1 EHNYDQTQALSLL
14 EMDSVGQLEPH
25 ARFMSRLESL
35 GRLDRAVEGL
45 PDAAAIAQRQEAG
58 QGLTRPELA
67 VLMAYGKIQLFREMV
82 ETDVPDDPWFER
94 VLEGYFPAPL
104 RPYAEPMRRHRLRRE
119 IIATVVAN
127 DVVNRCGPSFPERL
141 MAAAGCDARAFFVGY
156 EAARAVLDL
165 AQLWKAAEDLDNQVP
180 AKAQLMLLRQ
190 LPRHQRGLTFWLA
203 RRARLGGVSVADL
216 VDRYAEPAKVLKAL
230 SPEVLTPVEQAELDQ
245 AAERLTKAG
254 APAELARA
262 VVDLQPL
269 TIAADLADLAEAS
282 EWPVDCVARIHHAAA
297 EAFGFDRLRAAA
309 GGHAAGDSFERA
321 ATRRLVE
328 DLMVEQTTVA
338 KAVMALARAP
348 KAGQDK
354 AAARRAVEAWAKT
367 AAQPVE
373 AARRVIGEIEAAPGP
388 VLYTITDE

>member
-1 EHNYDQTQALSLL
+1 
-14 EMDSVGQLEPH
+14 
-25 ARFMSRLESL
+25 
-35 GRLDRAVEGL
+35 
-45 PDAAAIAQRQEAG
+45 
-58 QGLTRPELA
+58 
-67 VLMAYGKIQLFREMV
+67 
-82 ETDVPDDPWFER
+82 
-94 VLEGYFPAPL
+94 
-104 RPYAEPMRRHRLRRE
+104 
-119 IIATVVAN
+119 
-127 DVVNRCGPSFPERL
+127 
-141 MAAAGCDARAFFVGY
+141 
-156 EAARAVLDL
+156 
-165 AQLWKAAEDLDNQVP
+165 
-180 AKAQLMLLRQ
+180 
-190 LPRHQRGLTFWLA
+190 
-203 RRARLGGVSVADL
+203 
-216 VDRYAEPAKVLKAL
+216 
-230 SPEVLTPVEQAELDQ
+230 DQ

-367 AAQPVE
+367 AAQRGG

-388 VLYTITDE
+388 WTFAKLTIASGALRELVRAAD